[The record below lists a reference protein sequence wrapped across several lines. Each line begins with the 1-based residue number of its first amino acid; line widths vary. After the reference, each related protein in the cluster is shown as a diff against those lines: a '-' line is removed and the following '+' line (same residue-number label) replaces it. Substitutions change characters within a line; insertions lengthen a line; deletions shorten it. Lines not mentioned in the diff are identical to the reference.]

1 MNEQINWNSTEHA
14 RPMGLDHTPKTPNAV
29 AFCEALGDAL
39 TALETH
45 RKNQRRGNRKK
56 AFSEAAGATL
66 ADLLTAGQHD
76 PRRWSYRLLTTAS
89 FTGGFV
95 SYTDFMSV
103 IRAAEAGD

>member
-1 MNEQINWNSTEHA
+1 M
-14 RPMGLDHTPKTPNAV
+14 
-29 AFCEALGDAL
+29 
-39 TALETH
+39 
-45 RKNQRRGNRKK
+45 K

-103 IRAAEAGD
+103 IRAAEAGDLIERHRGHYQRFDFGEAGTAGRGLGS